1 MAGSEIT
8 ALKESVEREAELH
21 PVEIDAVKH
30 IDTDEPG
37 TTLRILE
44 TDAEDESD
52 QVGFQVTKPESDMG
66 RQVFGERLGDGFRAL
81 VDHLRDG
88 DTDDSDSER
97 QRSEDQSMD
106 AEDMSSDDPGYGGE
120 KTGDTE
126 MKPNPKHPSPPT
138 REVGTFS
145 ITTTVDEDSL
155 EQLVE
160 ELDRTFEE
168 ITDEFVDE
176 EVVESNENRIDDLD
190 ERLSLVEEK
199 LAALGSFGD
208 GG

>member
-1 MAGSEIT
+1 MTGSDVT
-8 ALKESVEREAELH
+8 ALKETVEREAELH
-21 PVEIDAVKH
+21 PVEVDAVKH
-30 IDTDEPG
+30 INDDQPG

-44 TDAEDESD
+44 TDAEDEAD

-66 RQVFGERLGDGFRAL
+66 RQVFNERLGDGFRAL
-81 VDHLRDG
+81 VDHLRNG

-97 QRSEDQSMD
+97 QSSEDQSMD
-106 AEDMSSDDPGYGGE
+106 AADMSSDDPGDTGE
-120 KTGDTE
+120 QTE
-126 MKPNPKHPSPPT
+126 DAETKPNPQHQSPPT

-176 EVVESNENRIDDLD
+176 ETVESNTDRIDELD

-199 LAALGSFGD
+199 LAVLGSFGD